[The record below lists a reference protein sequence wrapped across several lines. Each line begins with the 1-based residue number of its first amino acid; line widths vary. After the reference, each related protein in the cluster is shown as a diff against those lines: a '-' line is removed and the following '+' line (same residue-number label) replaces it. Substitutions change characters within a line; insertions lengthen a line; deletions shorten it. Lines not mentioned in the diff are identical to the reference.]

1 MSDFNLSFTDGEDV
15 SLAVDDGER
24 VRLCFTDAP
33 IGTRDYNALTN
44 KPSIEGHTL
53 IGDSTLPQIGVN
65 DITPQSIDNIIY
77 G

>member
-1 MSDFNLSFTDGEDV
+1 MNIVELEVKQEHGV
-15 SLAVDDGER
+15 SLDLKSRGDISLGIE
-24 VRLCFTDAP
+24 P
-33 IGTRDYNALTN
+33 GSGTTDYNRLSG